1 VSIKKGFTLIEIM
14 IVLAIIALLSVIL
27 MPKVEAIKLQSKN
40 NSVTTNVLLVRT
52 YLENR
57 SGKDAISYETSTT
70 AGDTQETALA
80 NILSNNDSGN
90 TGYTGVG
97 PDMTSDFSGSNALVN
112 PFNNNSSIV
121 YSQGNVTNKGSSST
135 SAVLLYYSTDTLPAD
150 NSSVSSSAVLP
161 SGTGFA
167 GSVVVVVYST
177 GYVLYGVDNSGQI
190 ISVYII
196 KFPPTPLI
204 AQSGVTG
211 GSGGNSGGGSSGNNT
226 SLTGNIGDVVSYIKS
241 IAIYSIITGVP
252 NGQMWNV
259 IQGPLYDNLYN
270 QFTPGNTSK
279 HIVNPYFLNVDAI
292 GNENGYVDPN
302 LNYSIISNPQPDYSN
317 VDTKYSNRPGTVI
330 VYVTNNPVGYVVYGI
345 DQNGNTIDETPINL
359 STEVTSQM
367 TQTLANNVTS
377 VYNTLINNIDSN
389 ISKSS
394 YGNVQ
399 SMADLAY
406 SQLKGLS
413 INNAYISS
421 WSGKEEANSG
431 NFEAGYALVVG
442 GNDGGASYSDYKGS
456 VIVDTLSDGSG
467 YDIYGIDYNGN
478 KYADIKVV
486 SVNTLVNNNY
496 DLVVSYLQSVSL
508 PNTTQS
514 VQNILSSYFGIKLN
528 NPYSLAWN
536 DIVYATDSNVTNQH
550 SVIVCNNNVI
560 VQNSN
565 SSIPN
570 YKGCVIVQAHDSSSS
585 PKKYDI
591 YSIGSDGSIIQSTTI
606 P

>member
-1 VSIKKGFTLIEIM
+1 M

-27 MPKVEAIKLQSKN
+27 IPKVEAIKLQSKN

-121 YSQGNVTNKGSSST
+121 YSEGNVTNKGSSST

-150 NSSVSSSAVLP
+150 NSSVSSSTVLP

-211 GSGGNSGGGSSGNNT
+211 GSGGNSSGGSSGNNT

-259 IQGPLYDNLYN
+259 IQGPLYDNLCN

-330 VYVTNNPVGYVVYGI
+330 VYVTNNPVGYVVYGV

-389 ISKSS
+389 ISKSP

-431 NFEAGYALVVG
+431 NFAAGYALVVG

-486 SVNTLVNNNY
+486 SVNTIVNNNY

-514 VQNILSSYFGIKLN
+514 VQNVLSSYFGIKLN

-536 DIVYATDSNVTNQH
+536 DIVYATDSNVTNKH